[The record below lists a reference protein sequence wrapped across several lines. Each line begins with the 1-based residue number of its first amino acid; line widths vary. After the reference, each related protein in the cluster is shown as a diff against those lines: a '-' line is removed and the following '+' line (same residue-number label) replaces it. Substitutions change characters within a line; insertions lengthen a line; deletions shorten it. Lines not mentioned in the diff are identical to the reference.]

1 MQSPSQHTTRHAK
14 PLPVTFMRGGTSR
27 GLVVHARDLPASID
41 ACDALLLRAMGSPDA
56 FGRQLD
62 GMGSGSSSTSK
73 VCVVAPPTH
82 PDADIDYTFLQVRI
96 EVARVERR
104 GNCGNMVAAVAAFAV
119 DEGLVAGRGAAT
131 TVRIHNTNTGRIIH
145 ATVPLADGAR
155 AEHGDCT
162 IPGVSG
168 TGAAI
173 ALDFLAPGGAI
184 TGALLPTGQL
194 SNTLADGTE
203 VSCVDAGNACV
214 FVPAEAVGMRGD
226 EHPDAIAAD
235 AALMER
241 LLAVRAEGSVLMGI
255 AADQE
260 QAQAERM
267 IPYLVVIAPPTAAV
281 ALDGSELSPV
291 SMDASVRVIA
301 SGQPHRAIP
310 LTVALCSAVAAAI
323 PGTVVSGLVRS
334 ASAGNA
340 LRLGMP
346 SGVIDL
352 HAEVARQDDGQWRAI
367 SGGFVRTARWLMR
380 GEVNTG

>member
-1 MQSPSQHTTRHAK
+1 MHSSSQQPERKAAS
-14 PLPVTFMRGGTSR
+14 LPAIFMRGGTSR
-27 GLVVHARDLPASID
+27 GLVVHARDLPAD
-41 ACDALLLRAMGSPDA
+41 VEVCDALLLRALGSPDA

-82 PDADIDYTFLQVRI
+82 PEADLDYTFLQVRI

-119 DEGLVAGRGAAT
+119 DEGLVAVQGDTA

-145 ATVPLADGAR
+145 ASVPLEAGVR
-155 AEHGDCT
+155 AAHGDCV

-168 TGAAI
+168 SGAPI
-173 ALDFLAPGGAI
+173 ALDFLVPGGAI
-184 TGALLPTGQL
+184 TGALLPTGQH
-194 SNTLADGTE
+194 SDTLLDGSE
-203 VSCVDAGNACV
+203 LSCVDAGNACV
-214 FVPAEAVGMRGD
+214 FVLAEAVGMRGD

-241 LLAVRAEGSVLMGI
+241 LLAVRAEGAVLMGI
-255 AADQE
+255 ARNRE

-267 IPYLVVIAPPTAAV
+267 IPYLVVIAPPIAAV
-281 ALDGSELSPV
+281 ALDGRALTPD

-310 LTVALCSAVAAAI
+310 LTVALCTAVAAAL
-323 PGTVVSGLVRS
+323 PGTVVSRAVGKV
-334 ASAGNA
+334 SAGSA

-352 HAEVARQDDGQWRAI
+352 HADVRRRDNGDWHAA